1 MKVTQDTHG
10 FHRDEKGR
18 FLSKKQLQEYKRE
31 ARKAGQ
37 QAAMEFAKG
46 ISKKTGKVVNVALN
60 VSLIAPLIKKVA
72 KLSRFLG
79 NSLAKNIRK
88 SFRAWKK
95 DPFKEAFNSV
105 KGIFKFLGKIASMS
119 FNSLIKLFGLL
130 WVWSKLGSLGGL
142 NELSQAGHGGG
153 GTGGGSQAA
162 QRADTTFGT
171 NHYKTLYDNIQNM
184 ANNPA
189 LWGNF
194 VKLGFTNED
203 IKRFGSQDPSQSI
216 REFLQGVEKRKDDL
230 GGWQSYQAQTIMS
243 GALSGLGLD
252 FANMRGVSERGIS
265 GEQEKYFKQQQR
277 NNAGLEKMEREY
289 IKLQFEFTDLWRHFA
304 VSLGPTMMKISRIF
318 IKFGHRLAK
327 FLGTNDN
334 MEKALEGLYNV
345 TVRVFEWLGTKGFDY
360 VDKFFTW
367 FDETGLPLLKKG
379 WEWIKDLGQK
389 AYKVWNSL
397 NFDNIQKGWREFVDE
412 MQPVIDLLKMF
423 GAVIKSIVVTIST
436 IILKIID
443 IPIIKDALGLVGD
456 MYMAGFNNIMGL
468 LTGDK
473 KYYEKADDI
482 YNRRGSIIGKMSN
495 EELAERAKKI
505 GFAGEYLQRQKG
517 VLDTYNALPKTK
529 EDLLKEARSAK
540 VMQQSLSL
548 SGDAT
553 LTINIEDG
561 RGTKTISVQEMLNSF
576 TMNNNQAGRGN

>member
-37 QAAMEFAKG
+37 QAALEFAKG
-46 ISKKTGKVVNVALN
+46 ISRKTGKVVNVALN

-79 NSLAKNIRK
+79 NSLSKNIKK
-88 SFRAWKK
+88 SFNAWRK
-95 DPFKEAFNSV
+95 DPFKQAFNSV
-105 KGIFKFLGKIASMS
+105 KGIFKFLGKISSMS

-142 NELSQAGHGGG
+142 NQLSQAGHGGG

-162 QRADTTFGT
+162 ERADTTFGT
-171 NHYKTLYDNIQNM
+171 THYKTLYDNIQNM

-189 LWGNF
+189 MWGNF

-203 IKRFGSQDPSQSI
+203 IKRFGTQDPSASI
-216 REFLQGVEKRKDDL
+216 KEFLQGVENRKDQL
-230 GGWQSYQAQTIMS
+230 GGWQSYQAQAIMS
-243 GALSGLGLD
+243 GALNGLGLD
-252 FANMRGVSERGIS
+252 FASMRGVSERGIS
-265 GEQEKYFKQQQR
+265 GEQEQYFKQQIR
-277 NNAGLEKMEREY
+277 NTASLEKMEREY
-289 IKLQFEFTDLWRHFA
+289 TKLQYEFTDLWRHFA

-318 IKFGHRLAK
+318 IKFGHRLAN

-334 MEKALEGLYNV
+334 MEKALDGLYRI
-345 TVRVFEWLGTKGFDY
+345 TERVFEWLGTKGFDY

-389 AYKVWNSL
+389 AYNIWNSL
-397 NFDNIQKGWREFVDE
+397 DFENIKKGWNEFVEE

-423 GAVIKSIVVTIST
+423 GTAVKAIVTTISA
-436 IILKIID
+436 IVLKIID
-443 IPIIKDALGLVGD
+443 IPIIKDALGFVGD

-468 LTGDK
+468 LTSDDK
-473 KYYEKADDI
+473 YFKKANQIIRD
-482 YNRRGSIIGKMSN
+482 RKSILHGKSDAELLEIGNKN
-495 EELAERAKKI
+495 GLGK
-505 GFAGEYLQRQKG
+505 YLQPKVD
-517 VLDTYNALPKTK
+517 VLDYRKSIRW
-529 EDLLKEARSAK
+529 DLLKEDKSEKISAK
-540 VMQQSLSL
+540 AMEQSLRL

-553 LTINIEDG
+553 LTINIEDN
-561 RGTKTISVQEMLNSF
+561 RATKTISVQEMLDTFISQ
-576 TMNNNQAGRGN
+576 NNQAGRGN